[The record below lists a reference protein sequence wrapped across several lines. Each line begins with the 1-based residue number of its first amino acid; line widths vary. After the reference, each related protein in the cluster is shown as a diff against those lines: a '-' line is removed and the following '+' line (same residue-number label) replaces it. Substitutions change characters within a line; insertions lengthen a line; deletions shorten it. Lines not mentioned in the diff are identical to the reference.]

1 VETTLRTSS
10 VSVARS
16 LVVALVATAT
26 AIVGIAC
33 EGGPAPAPT
42 VAAPGRT
49 VDPATTWARG
59 DFGARPVPTSSAGP
73 ASLATAD
80 PLALADLLRAVPT
93 TAPAATDP
101 DGGTLIGSETGAPAT
116 AAPVT
121 VEEAP
126 QRTKKSTV
134 QLGAV
139 AVQSEMA
146 SPAIERE
153 ARAQL
158 YFPLVTRCRD
168 AQGKILPPDA
178 ILLEFTIN
186 DDGYIVPQ
194 NVSATAQ
201 SPVHRAAA
209 DCMRR
214 ELLGLPFRGPAG
226 ARGQQAQVKMTVP
239 SVD

>member
-1 VETTLRTSS
+1 ML
-10 VSVARS
+10 AF
-16 LVVALVATAT
+16 VATAA
-26 AIVGIAC
+26 AIGVSAC
-33 EGGPAPAPT
+33 DSGPAPPPA
-42 VAAPGRT
+42 VVAPGRT
-49 VDPATTWARG
+49 VEPAATWGRG

-93 TAPAATDP
+93 SAPAATDP
-101 DGGTLIGSETGAPAT
+101 DGGTLLGTDTGVPST
-116 AAPVT
+116 ASPVI
-121 VEEAP
+121 VEDAP
-126 QRTKKSTV
+126 QRTKKSSI
-134 QLGAV
+134 QFGAV
-139 AVQSEMA
+139 AVQTEMA

-158 YFPLVTRCRD
+158 YFPLVSKCRD
-168 AQGKILPPDA
+168 GDGKILPPDA
-178 ILLEFTIN
+178 ILLDFTI
-186 DDGYIVPQ
+186 DEDGYIVPQ
-194 NVSATAQ
+194 NISATAT
-201 SPVHRAAA
+201 SPSYRSAA